1 MADATKGATNGAP
14 KTVRKTGVKRANK
27 PRSFYMA
34 YKGQLEGEPT
44 FVFDKDEL
52 VDAMLSDRTLQVK
65 RITVPVGKKR
75 GDEPTPP
82 VAASA

>member
-1 MADATKGATNGAP
+1 MADATKTPNGAP
-14 KTVRKTGVKRANK
+14 KVVRKTGVKRANK

-75 GDEPTPP
+75 SDGTDPQPAP
-82 VAASA
+82 SA